1 MIETTTIATEATI
14 DQITTTSQQLANIE
28 VLLTYILGVLV
39 IIFIY
44 GCFKFVSKFL
54 DMFF

>member
-14 DQITTTSQQLANIE
+14 DQIATTSQQLANIE